1 MSNDFLPHF
10 RNSKLG
16 LQALTDP
23 SYVNENPGCG
33 EDNERLEYL
42 GDRIPNMIV
51 SHSLYLLHPHHQE
64 GTLTQM
70 LSALVNNID
79 LAKLAR
85 SIDLGK
91 HLRLG
96 RGVELQNGRNNTKIL
111 SRALEAIIGAYFLDS
126 GYQAASEYVDELF
139 TLVTFPEI

>member
-42 GDRIPNMIV
+42 GDRILNSIV
-51 SHSLYLLHPHHQE
+51 SHSLYVRYPHRQE
-64 GTLTQM
+64 GPLTQ
-70 LSALVNNID
+70 
-79 LAKLAR
+79 
-85 SIDLGK
+85 
-91 HLRLG
+91 
-96 RGVELQNGRNNTKIL
+96 IL
-111 SRALEAIIGAYFLDS
+111 STWVS
-126 GYQAASEYVDELF
+126 
-139 TLVTFPEI
+139 T